1 MVTRRGANDMETD
14 DRPTRQQESRGGL
27 LRRLLKLMV
36 AADSSRRAGGRLKA
50 VLVLLG
56 LLAVFAA
63 LGYGVPAVLSH
74 YIAG

>member
-1 MVTRRGANDMETD
+1 MATNDQPV
-14 DRPTRQQESRGGL
+14 RPPEPRGGL

-50 VLVLLG
+50 ALVLLG